1 MTINYLTNFDRSS
14 NLISNTSKVD
24 TLFNNRNIMLNA
36 NIYALANTLFAQEI
50 SSLQNTSGG
59 STLENCEF
67 IILSEPMND
76 EQDFTDIIKFK
87 NEYELCIEES
97 IKRNIPI
104 VHIIS
109 NIKWYAYFEETIK
122 NNNIKL
128 YVSESIQEK
137 LMLLKSSF
145 INTKEFID
153 LNSLIN
159 YSNDIN
165 KKILLDL
172 TMAHKKDYHYK
183 LNLKELLKKVS
194 NFSSIDILINNN
206 SFIPEIIDEKINIY
220 KESEYNWSNLKNITY
235 IYYYSNNPYSMQDV
249 KKVLFYALNSK
260 VIYTNYNYYINNLLP
275 SVIMNVSKS
284 VYNIELLPEKE
295 AWDIINENRNTVLF
309 NNTSINILNDL
320 SNIYLGKH
328 YIEPYSLSNTLPRFN
343 EDMYMKVEST
353 KNKINS
359 NIRTFKYD
367 LEKTMILP
375 IIFLGNGSVEYG
387 INSVFYK
394 ENYNKINIPIY
405 IENKSLKSN
414 SKKMLSLIVPIHNN
428 GRYLK
433 YKCFNSILKLTCLEE
448 LEIIFIDD
456 GSTDNDTIRIINDLR
471 NDYPGI
477 VYKRFEKGS
486 GSASRPRNVGME
498 MAKGKYI
505 SFLDPDNEAIEDGYT
520 VLLNELKVDNELDI
534 VVGNIVREDN
544 LKRNDISYYN
554 KVMKVRDKPYIKNM
568 KKLLLDTN
576 LSVQSI
582 QALIV
587 KKDIIT
593 TSKISMIEGAA
604 GQDTLFFQELLLKC
618 SRLKVINK
626 NIHSYYAY
634 VEGSVTN
641 TVTHKFFEKF
651 YMVEMERKR
660 FLEEENL
667 IDFYMENRFNS
678 YMKNWYFNKLNQIN
692 SNEERKLAEE
702 IILSIFNIYNDY
714 KYYYNYETKI
724 FEKELLNS
732 DRE

>member
-1 MTINYLTNFDRSS
+1 MTINYLTNFDRNS
-14 NLISNTSKVD
+14 NLISKISELD
-24 TLFNNRNIMLNA
+24 TLFNNRNITLNA

-50 SSLQNTSGG
+50 SSLQKTSGEN
-59 STLENCEF
+59 SLENCEL

-76 EQDFTDIIKFK
+76 EQDFKDIIKFK
-87 NEYELCIEES
+87 NEYKLCIEES
-97 IKRNIPI
+97 IKRNTPI

-137 LMLLKSSF
+137 LMLPESSF
-145 INTKEFID
+145 INIKEFID

-165 KKILLDL
+165 EKILLDL

-194 NFSSIDILINNN
+194 KFSSIDILINNN

-220 KESEYNWSNLKNITY
+220 KESEYNWSDLKDITY

-249 KKVLFYALNSK
+249 KNVLFYALNSK
-260 VIYTNYNYYINNLLP
+260 VLYTNYNYYINNLLP

-284 VYNIELLPEKE
+284 GYNIELLPEKE

-320 SNIYLGKH
+320 SNIFLDKQ
-328 YIEPYSLSNTLPRFN
+328 YIEPYSLSNTLPGFN

-359 NIRTFKYD
+359 NIKTFKYD
-367 LEKTMILP
+367 LEKTLILP

-387 INSVFYK
+387 INSAFYK
-394 ENYNKINIPIY
+394 ENFKKINIPFH
-405 IENKSLKSN
+405 IENKTLKSN
-414 SKKMLSLIVPIHNN
+414 SKQMLSLIVPIHNN

-448 LEIIFIDD
+448 IEIIFIDD
-456 GSTDNDTIRIINDLR
+456 GSTDNDTIRIIKDLR

-477 VYKRFEKGS
+477 VYKRFENGS
-486 GSASRPRNVGME
+486 GSASRPRNAGME

-505 SFLDPDNEAIEDGYT
+505 SFLDPDNEAIENGYT
-520 VLLNELKVDNELDI
+520 VLLNELKANKELDI

-544 LKRNDISYYN
+544 MKRNDISYYN
-554 KVMKVRDKPYIKNM
+554 KIMRVREKPYIKNM

-593 TSKISMIEGAA
+593 TNKISMIEGAA

-618 SRLKVINK
+618 NRLKVIDK
-626 NIHSYYAY
+626 NVHSYYAY

-651 YMVEMERKR
+651 YMVEVERKR
-660 FLEEENL
+660 FLERENL
-667 IDFYMENRFNS
+667 IHFYMENRFNS
-678 YMKNWYFNKLNQIN
+678 YMKNWYFNKLNQIT
-692 SNEERKLAEE
+692 SKEEKELAEE
-702 IILSIFNIYNDY
+702 IIL
-714 KYYYNYETKI
+714 KI
-724 FEKELLNS
+724 FSMYNEYNRYFNAETRDIRNELLV
-732 DRE
+732 

>member
-14 NLISNTSKVD
+14 NVISKISELD
-24 TLFNNRNIMLNA
+24 TLFNNKNITLNT

-50 SSLQNTSGG
+50 CSLQKVSGQN
-59 STLENCEF
+59 SLENCEL

-76 EQDFTDIIKFK
+76 EQDYTDIIKFK
-87 NEYELCIEES
+87 NEYEICMEES

-109 NIKWYAYFEETIK
+109 NIKWYAYFEEIIK

-137 LMLLKSSF
+137 LMLPKSSF
-145 INTKEFID
+145 ISIKEFID

-165 KKILLDL
+165 EKILLDL
-172 TMAHKKDYHYK
+172 TMAHEKDYHYK

-194 NFSSIDILINNN
+194 KFSSIDILINNK

-220 KESEYNWSNLKNITY
+220 KEREYNWNNFKNITY
-235 IYYYSNNPYSMQDV
+235 IYYHSNNPYSMQDV
-249 KKVLFYALNSK
+249 KNVLFYALNSK
-260 VIYTNYNYYINNLLP
+260 VLYTNYNYYINNLLP

-284 VYNIELLPEKE
+284 GYNIELLPEKE

-320 SNIYLGKH
+320 SNIFLSKQ
-328 YIEPYSLSNTLPRFN
+328 YIEPYSLSNTLPGFN
-343 EDMYMKVEST
+343 EDMYMKVDST
-353 KNKINS
+353 LNKIDI
-359 NIRTFKYD
+359 NIETFKYD

-375 IIFLGNGSVEYG
+375 IIFLGNSSVEYG
-387 INSVFYK
+387 NNSVFYNDNLK
-394 ENYNKINIPIY
+394 NIKIPFY
-405 IENKSLKSN
+405 IENKNLESN
-414 SKKMLSLIVPIHNN
+414 NKQILSLIVPIHNN

-448 LEIIFIDD
+448 IEIIFIDD
-456 GSTDNDTIRIINDLR
+456 GSTDNDTIRIIKDLR

-477 VYKRFEKGS
+477 VYKRFENGS

-498 MAKGKYI
+498 MARGKYI

-520 VLLNELKVDNELDI
+520 VLLNELKADEELDI

-544 LKRNDISYYN
+544 VKRNDISYYN
-554 KVMKVRDKPYIKNM
+554 KIMKFRENPYIKNM

-593 TSKISMIEGAA
+593 TNKISMIEGAA

-618 SRLKVINK
+618 NMLKVIDK
-626 NIHSYYAY
+626 NVHSYYAY

-660 FLEEENL
+660 FLEKENL

-678 YMKNWYFNKLNQIN
+678 YIKNWYFNKLNQIN
-692 SNEERKLAEE
+692 SNEEKKLAEE
-702 IILSIFNIYNDY
+702 IIL
-714 KYYYNYETKI
+714 KI
-724 FEKELLNS
+724 FSIYIEYNS
-732 DRE
+732 YFNDETNYIKNKMSK